1 MLKNNHGRRRLKLS
15 LLLLPESLNTDSSET
30 NLLFHLWLEQSI
42 LKKHFTSQHPSIPLG
57 KCFDYS
63 ALYIC

>member
-1 MLKNNHGRRRLKLS
+1 MLKNNHGRRRLKFS
-15 LLLLPESLNTDSSET
+15 LLLLPESSNTDSSGI
-30 NLLFHLWLEQSI
+30 NILFHLWLEQCI
-42 LKKHFTSQHPSIPLG
+42 PKKHFTSKHPSIPLG